1 MSSRCAP
8 IHVARIKRTH
18 NGKTYVSVLLRRTY
32 REGGKVRNETVASL
46 SALPAETIEAIE
58 RSLKG
63 EKLVTLDS
71 VFECIRSLPHGHV
84 VAILGTLRKLQL
96 ENILGSRK
104 SRKRDLVT
112 AMIVARIFEPRS
124 KLATARALS
133 EETAESSLGEMLGVT
148 SATENELYAALDW
161 LQDRQKRIEG
171 KLAKRHLTSS
181 TLLLYDV
188 TITYFE
194 GQACPLAK
202 RTSRRGAMKGK
213 LHILI
218 GLLCDSE
225 GRPIA
230 VEVFEGNKGD
240 PTTLA
245 SQVEKI
251 IRRFKIQRVVLV
263 GDRGM
268 ITAARIEKDLKPI
281 DGLSWITALR
291 APTIRKL
298 VAQGDVSHSL
308 FDEENLAEIT
318 SDDFPGERL
327 IVCRNPLLADRR
339 ARTRKDLLRASER
352 ELDKIVKATQRSKS
366 PLKGKDKIGLRV
378 GKEGNRYKVAK
389 HFTFD
394 IGDENF
400 RYHRNEVSIS
410 EEAALDGIYVIRT
423 NVPRAELDAPGTVHA
438 YKSLSKVEQAFRC
451 MKTVDLHVRPIYHRL
466 EKRVR
471 GHALLCMLAYY
482 VEWHMRKALRPILF
496 EEDDPIA
503 KEQQRTSPVEP
514 ARLSESAKKK
524 ARTKKTADGEPV
536 HSFGTLINDLRTV
549 VRNTMRRANNSETGD
564 ATFTIVTTPT
574 PLQKRALQLLEVP
587 VPT

>member
-1 MSSRCAP
+1 MKTKTAP
-8 IHVARIKRTH
+8 IHVARIRRTH

-32 REGGKVRNETVASL
+32 RDGGKVRNETVASL

-84 VAILGTLRKLQL
+84 VATLGTLRNL
-96 ENILGSRK
+96 ELEKILGTRK
-104 SRKRDLVT
+104 SRERDLVT
-112 AMIVARIFEPRS
+112 AMIVARIIEPKS

-133 EETAESSLGEMLGVT
+133 KETAESSLGELLGVT
-148 SATENELYAALDW
+148 SATEDELYAALDW
-161 LQDRQKRIEG
+161 LHDRQKKIEG
-171 KLAKRHLTSS
+171 KLAKRHLKSS

-194 GQACPLAK
+194 GQKCPLAK

-218 GLLCDSE
+218 GLLCDPD

-240 PTTLA
+240 PATLA
-245 SQVEKI
+245 IQVEKI
-251 IRRFKIQRVVLV
+251 IRRFKIDRVVLV

-268 ITAARIEKDLKPI
+268 ITEARIEQDLKPI
-281 DGLSWITALR
+281 EGLSWITALR
-291 APTIRKL
+291 APTIKKL
-298 VAQGDVSHSL
+298 VAQGSVSHSL

-339 ARTRKDLLRASER
+339 ATTREDLLQATEKQ
-352 ELDKIVKATQRSKS
+352 LNKIVKAVKRTKK
-366 PLKGKDKIGLRV
+366 PLKGKDKIGIRV
-378 GKEGNRYKVAK
+378 GKESNRYKVGK

-394 IGDENF
+394 IGYKHF
-400 RYHRNEVSIS
+400 RYQRNELSIS
-410 EEAALDGIYVIRT
+410 EEAAQDGLYVIRT
-423 NVPRAELDAPGTVHA
+423 NVPRAELNASKTVSA
-438 YKSLSKVEQAFRC
+438 YKSLSSVEQAFRS
-451 MKTVDLHVRPIYHRL
+451 MKTVDLHVRPIHHRL

-471 GHALLCMLAYY
+471 GHVLLCMLAYY
-482 VEWHMRKALRPILF
+482 VEWHMKKALRPVLF
-496 EEDDPIA
+496 AEDDPIA

-514 ARLSESAKKK
+514 AQPSESAKKK
-524 ARTKKTADGEPV
+524 ARTKKTAAGEPV
-536 HSFGTLINDLRTV
+536 HSFATLMNDLRTL
-549 VRNTMRRANNSETGD
+549 VRNTMRRSKVSDNPET
-564 ATFTIVTTPT
+564 TFTMVTTPT
-574 PLQKRALQLLEVP
+574 PLQKKALQLLEVP